1 MRQFRCRSNQ
11 MPAMFDMNR
20 KFFSRVF
27 SSWLL
32 LRYFFW
38 DKLSTLE
45 LSLLFIPL
53 PDMTIT
59 MYRSQGKRAADA
71 LKSKNETIIKEKSL
85 ILAIFGM
92 SKIKRELVS

>member
-1 MRQFRCRSNQ
+1 MRQFRCRSNET
-11 MPAMFDMNR
+11 PAMFDMNM
-20 KFFSRVF
+20 KAFFRVF

-53 PDMTIT
+53 PDMTVT
-59 MYRSQGKRAADA
+59 MYRSQGKQAADA

-85 ILAIFGM
+85 MSFLARQG
-92 SKIKRELVS
+92 